1 MKSLVGVV
9 VLLVTTSGAVAQE
22 RGGGGRGGEAPMPRL
37 KLTSSGFT
45 DGGSYPLDFTC
56 YANGGNAQ
64 NPSAINPPF
73 SWSNVP
79 AGTQSFVLA
88 LNGPDNHPNKGINMF
103 QFVPTTAML
112 AGDFSAFASPA
123 CQSGRTI
130 ALRPPFVG
138 TSLSPSFYS
147 PAALAL
153 ASKLPKPIN
162 DCGQSFF
169 DRKMQQS
176 EHLAIGRADYQ
187 WNTNHS
193 LFGRYQLARLTSE
206 PDNDPNN
213 VLAYAN
219 GPIDDMHVPSTTDG
233 NSIVHFR
240 LDDVVSVG
248 DLVDMTSYPYID
260 LKAGGSINQVLEGL
274 NRLLEITVPDTKTE
288 LGTLVIPG
296 RGRLV
301 DQSDVAYY
309 REMIGIIRDRIQD
322 GIKRGQTL
330 AQIKAEKPTLDYDPR
345 FGHTTGAWTTDMF
358 IEAAY
363 RSLGGK

>member
-1 MKSLVGVV
+1 VRRQ
-9 VLLVTTSGAVAQE
+9 VA
-22 RGGGGRGGEAPMPRL
+22 GGRGQKVAARRVRVLLAVAVVAAFATVARVQTQTTQPTGRPAWAWKPTLPAGNDGQVHILPVRGRVSMLLGAGGNITVSAGSDGVLVVDTGTAAMSDKVLAAIKSISPR
-37 KLTSSGFT
+37 GVIRYVVNT
-45 DGGSYPLDFTC
+45 DERDDFT
-56 YANGGNAQ
+56 GGNEKIAL
-64 NPSAINPPF
+64 
-73 SWSNVP
+73 
-79 AGTQSFVLA
+79 AGNTIRFRVATDPRVSDALTKDRASIISFVSVFERMSA
-88 LNGPDNHPNKGINMF
+88 PTGQTSRHPEDAWPDD
-103 QFVPTTAML
+103 TYS
-112 AGDFSAFASPA
+112 SA
-123 CQSGRTI
+123 QK
-130 ALRPPFVG
+130 
-138 TSLSPSFYS
+138 
-147 PAALAL
+147 
-153 ASKLPKPIN
+153 KLYFN
-162 DCGQSFF
+162 D
-169 DRKMQQS
+169 
-176 EHLAIGRADYQ
+176 
-187 WNTNHS
+187 
-193 LFGRYQLARLTSE
+193 E
-206 PDNDPNN
+206 P
-213 VLAYAN
+213 VL
-219 GPIDDMHVPSTTDG
+219 IMHVPSTTDG

-296 RGRLV
+296 RGRLL

-345 FGHTTGAWTTDMF
+345 FGHTAGPWTTDMF

>member
-1 MKSLVGVV
+1 VRRQ
-9 VLLVTTSGAVAQE
+9 VA
-22 RGGGGRGGEAPMPRL
+22 GGRGQKVAARRVRVLLAVAVVAAFATVARVQTQTTQPTGRPAWAWKPTLPGANDGQVHILPVRGRVSMLLGAGGNITVSAGSDGVLVVDTGTAAMSDKVLAAIKSISPR
-37 KLTSSGFT
+37 GVIRYVVNT
-45 DGGSYPLDFTC
+45 DERDDFT
-56 YANGGNAQ
+56 GGNEKIAL
-64 NPSAINPPF
+64 
-73 SWSNVP
+73 
-79 AGTQSFVLA
+79 AGNTIRFRVATDPRVSDALTKDRASIISFVSVFERMSA
-88 LNGPDNHPNKGINMF
+88 PTGQTSRHPEDAWPDD
-103 QFVPTTAML
+103 TYS
-112 AGDFSAFASPA
+112 SA
-123 CQSGRTI
+123 QK
-130 ALRPPFVG
+130 
-138 TSLSPSFYS
+138 
-147 PAALAL
+147 
-153 ASKLPKPIN
+153 KLYFN
-162 DCGQSFF
+162 D
-169 DRKMQQS
+169 
-176 EHLAIGRADYQ
+176 
-187 WNTNHS
+187 
-193 LFGRYQLARLTSE
+193 E
-206 PDNDPNN
+206 P
-213 VLAYAN
+213 VL
-219 GPIDDMHVPSTTDG
+219 IMHVPSTTDG

-296 RGRLV
+296 RGRLL

-345 FGHTTGAWTTDMF
+345 FGHTAGPWTTDMF

>member
-1 MKSLVGVV
+1 VRNSRGKGEGGRGKKLAGCRLQVLLAVAVLAVFASVPRVHTQTAQPTARPAWAWKPALPAANDGQVHVLPVRGRVSMLVGAGGNITVSAGSDGVLVV
-9 VLLVTTSGAVAQE
+9 DTGAVAMTDKVLAAIKSIAPRGIIRYVINTDE
-22 RGGGGRGGEAPMPRL
+22 R
-37 KLTSSGFT
+37 
-45 DGGSYPLDFTC
+45 DDFT
-56 YANGGNAQ
+56 GGNEKIAL
-64 NPSAINPPF
+64 
-73 SWSNVP
+73 
-79 AGTQSFVLA
+79 AGNTIRFRVATDPRVSDALAKDRASIISFVSVLERMSA
-88 LNGPDNHPNKGINMF
+88 PTGQKSKHPEDAWPDD
-103 QFVPTTAML
+103 TYS
-112 AGDFSAFASPA
+112 SA
-123 CQSGRTI
+123 QK
-130 ALRPPFVG
+130 
-138 TSLSPSFYS
+138 
-147 PAALAL
+147 
-153 ASKLPKPIN
+153 KLYFN
-162 DCGQSFF
+162 D
-169 DRKMQQS
+169 
-176 EHLAIGRADYQ
+176 
-187 WNTNHS
+187 
-193 LFGRYQLARLTSE
+193 E
-206 PDNDPNN
+206 P
-213 VLAYAN
+213 VL
-219 GPIDDMHVPSTTDG
+219 IMHVPSTTDG

-309 REMIGIIRDRIQD
+309 RETIGIIRDRIQD